1 MTKTTEK
8 ISHWNTNKVLSLIG
22 GALVLLGIVLL
33 TVKAMSAEYVDAS
46 GMLHEH
52 FFLLPCGFLS
62 IFGGLLSFLAVGV
75 RKLIRKH
82 R

>member
-8 ISHWNTNKVLSLIG
+8 ICKGNVNKVLSLLG
-22 GALVLLGIVLL
+22 GTLLLLGVILL
-33 TVKAMSAEYVDAS
+33 AIKAASPEYVDAS

-62 IFGGLLSFLAVGV
+62 IFCGMLSFLALGV
-75 RKLIRKH
+75 RKLICKKQ
-82 R
+82 

>member
-8 ISHWNTNKVLSLIG
+8 ISRWSMNKVLSLIG

-33 TVKAMSAEYVDAS
+33 AIKAASPEYVDAS
-46 GMLHEH
+46 GILHEH

-62 IFGGLLSFLAVGV
+62 IFCGMLFFLALGV
-75 RKLIRKH
+75 RKLICKNR
-82 R
+82 

>member
-8 ISHWNTNKVLSLIG
+8 MTLWNTNKVLSLMG
-22 GALVLLGIVLL
+22 VALVLLGIVLL
-33 TVKAMSAEYVDAS
+33 TVKAMSTEYVDAS

-62 IFGGLLSFLAVGV
+62 IFGGLLSFLIVGV
-75 RKLIRKH
+75 RKLIRKD

>member
-8 ISHWNTNKVLSLIG
+8 ICKHNVNKVLSLLG
-22 GALVLLGIVLL
+22 GTLLLFGVILL
-33 TVKAMSAEYVDAS
+33 AVKAVSPEYVDAR

-62 IFGGLLSFLAVGV
+62 IFCGMLSFLALGV
-75 RKLIRKH
+75 RKLIRKKQ
-82 R
+82 

>member
-8 ISHWNTNKVLSLIG
+8 ISRWSMNKVLSLIG

-33 TVKAMSAEYVDAS
+33 AIKAASPEYVDAS

-62 IFGGLLSFLAVGV
+62 IFCGMLFFLALGV
-75 RKLIRKH
+75 RKLICKNR
-82 R
+82 